1 MAIQPALI
9 LPHGLPLRRMLI
21 ALGASLLVH
30 VLLVGGWGSG
40 KASTAPAV
48 VPLQA
53 RLEMISAES
62 LSSAVVD
69 IPRLTTAPQ
78 PAILPRLASRAA
90 VSGVATAEPGPGGA
104 AGSGADLRFYLARE
118 LDRYPSPLSALSL
131 DHDRGTGSV
140 RLWVSIDQAGRVIDA
155 TVIDADPPGELERLA
170 REQVLVTRFAPAW
183 RDGRP
188 VKSRVLLVLQQG
200 A

>member
-9 LPHGLPLRRMLI
+9 LPHGFPLRRMLI

-30 VLLVGGWGSG
+30 VLLAGGWGSG
-40 KASTAPAV
+40 KGSAASAVAPF
-48 VPLQA
+48 QA
-53 RLEMISAES
+53 RLEMLSAE
-62 LSSAVVD
+62 LPPSAVVD
-69 IPRLTTAPQ
+69 IPRVTTAPQ
-78 PAILPRLASRAA
+78 PAILPRRASPAA
-90 VSGVATAEPGPGGA
+90 VSVVAAVEPLPGGA
-104 AGSGADLRFYLARE
+104 AGSGPDLRFYLARE

-140 RLWVSIDQAGRVIDA
+140 RLWVSIDQAGRVIDV
-155 TVIDADPPGELERLA
+155 TVIDADPPGEFERLA

-188 VKSRVLLVLQQG
+188 VKSRILLVLQQG